1 MAKQKG
7 DTQFTLAG
15 LYRQGDSIM
24 VGVLWFHL
32 LVALAIASIYDTWGV
47 AIVIGLPAA
56 LVPTLLKLM
65 MPGSRLTRVSMG
77 IAFMVFSAL
86 VIHQAHGMIEMHFG
100 IFALLAFLLYYRDW
114 LPIITAAAVIA
125 VHHLTFNYLQEWGY
139 GVYIFEN
146 RTGFDIVLIHAAYV
160 VVETIILLYMAYHA
174 RKEALQSEEI
184 HAIGTHLQVID
195 GNIDLTYRHPNAQS
209 EFAVGFNEFMG
220 AVHDVIGN
228 ARQAAEQLSSSATEL
243 SQITVE
249 TSRDVQKQLTETD
262 QTATAINEMSAT
274 TQEVARNASSAAE
287 SARNADT
294 SASEGRVIVNNT
306 VNAINSLATE
316 VEHAAEAI
324 QALEM
329 ESDNIGKVLDV
340 IKDIA
345 EQTNLLA
352 LNAAIE
358 AARAGEQGRGFAV
371 VADEVRTLASRTQ
384 VSTTEIEDMIS
395 RLQDGAKR
403 AVEVMSRSQNQA
415 KGSVEDASKAGQALQ
430 SIAEAISA
438 ITDMN
443 NMIASAAEEQTAVAE
458 DVNRSVVSIT
468 DFTHRSA
475 GNSAQ
480 IASASEAMSHL
491 ANDLELMVERFRV

>member
-1 MAKQKG
+1 
-7 DTQFTLAG
+7 
-15 LYRQGDSIM
+15 M

-32 LVALAIASIYDTWGV
+32 LVAFAIAGIYDTWGV
-47 AIVIGLPAA
+47 AIAIGLPAA
-56 LVPTLLKLM
+56 LVPTLLKFM

-77 IAFMVFSAL
+77 VAFMVFSAL

-100 IFALLAFLLYYRDW
+100 IFVLLAFLLYYRDW

-146 RTGFDIVLIHAAYV
+146 RTGLNIVLIHAAYV
-160 VVETIILLYMAYHA
+160 VVESVILIYMAYNAH
-174 RKEALQSEEI
+174 KEAKQSEEI
-184 HAIGTHLQVID
+184 HAIGTHLQVVD
-195 GNIDLTYRHPNAQS
+195 GNIDLTYRHDNAQS
-209 EFAVGFNEFMG
+209 EFAVGFNEFMT
-220 AVHDVIGN
+220 AVHDVISN
-228 ARQAAEQLSSSATEL
+228 ARQAAEQLSSSATQL

-249 TSRDVQKQLTETD
+249 TSQDVQKQLAETD

-274 TQEVARNASSAAE
+274 TQDVARNASTAAE

-294 SASEGRVIVNNT
+294 NASEGRVIVDAT
-306 VNAINSLATE
+306 VTAINALASE

-324 QALEM
+324 QALEV

-403 AVEVMSRSQNQA
+403 AVEVMAGSRSQAQS
-415 KGSVEDASKAGQALQ
+415 SVDDASKAGQALQ
-430 SIAEAISA
+430 SIAEAVSA

-468 DFTHRSA
+468 DFTHRTA
-475 GNSAQ
+475 GNAAQ

-491 ANDLELMVERFRV
+491 ASDLELMVERFRV